1 MAEGEQIIN
10 IKEVVKIK
18 NLAHIADYVKWAT
31 IIHMIADISAK
42 NAHGAYIIF

>member
-18 NLAHIADYVKWAT
+18 NLAHIADYVK
-31 IIHMIADISAK
+31 
-42 NAHGAYIIF
+42 